1 MFVVCITASAG
12 LFAALILKKDRPEY
26 ALFVIVLTSLL
37 LALRIMGVLET
48 VMGELQQWDTLLGE
62 KRQYVNLLLKLIGIT
77 YLCEFAA
84 NLCKDAG
91 YGTLSNHIE
100 LFGKITIMVSG
111 LPVLKL
117 MIEMLEDMILTAV
130 NDAMKQI
137 DELTE
142 KEMAKVTGGMKL
154 PGMF

>member
-26 ALFVIVLTSLL
+26 AVFVIVLTSLL
-37 LALRIMGVLET
+37 LALRIMG
-48 VMGELQQWDTLLGE
+48 ELQQWDALLGE

-100 LFGKITIMVSG
+100 LFGKIMIMVSG

-117 MIEMLEDMILTAV
+117 MIEMLEDM
-130 NDAMKQI
+130 M
-137 DELTE
+137 
-142 KEMAKVTGGMKL
+142 G
-154 PGMF
+154 

>member
-26 ALFVIVLTSLL
+26 AVFVIVLTSLL

-84 NLCKDAG
+84 NLCKAAG

-117 MIEMLEDMILTAV
+117 MIEMLEDM
-130 NDAMKQI
+130 M
-137 DELTE
+137 
-142 KEMAKVTGGMKL
+142 G
-154 PGMF
+154 

>member
-26 ALFVIVLTSLL
+26 AVFVIVLTSLL

-91 YGTLSNHIE
+91 YGTLSN
-100 LFGKITIMVSG
+100 VWSG
-111 LPVLKL
+111 ECGR
-117 MIEMLEDMILTAV
+117 I
-130 NDAMKQI
+130 
-137 DELTE
+137 
-142 KEMAKVTGGMKL
+142 
-154 PGMF
+154 

>member
-26 ALFVIVLTSLL
+26 AVFVIVLTSLL

-100 LFGKITIMVSG
+100 LLGKITIMVSG

-117 MIEMLEDMILTAV
+117 MIEMLEDM
-130 NDAMKQI
+130 M
-137 DELTE
+137 
-142 KEMAKVTGGMKL
+142 G
-154 PGMF
+154 

>member
-26 ALFVIVLTSLL
+26 AVFVIVLTSLL

-84 NLCKDAG
+84 NLCKDEG
-91 YGTLSNHIE
+91 YGTLSNNIE

-117 MIEMLEDMILTAV
+117 MIEMLEDM
-130 NDAMKQI
+130 M
-137 DELTE
+137 
-142 KEMAKVTGGMKL
+142 G
-154 PGMF
+154 

>member
-1 MFVVCITASAG
+1 MDYKESVKNVCGMYNGICR
-12 LFAALILKKDRPEY
+12 IVCCINPEKDRPEY
-26 ALFVIVLTSLL
+26 AVFVIVLTSLL

-100 LFGKITIMVSG
+100 LFGKIMIMVSG

-117 MIEMLEDMILTAV
+117 MIEMLEDM
-130 NDAMKQI
+130 M
-137 DELTE
+137 
-142 KEMAKVTGGMKL
+142 G
-154 PGMF
+154 

>member
-26 ALFVIVLTSLL
+26 AVFVIVLTSLL

-84 NLCKDAG
+84 NLCKDA
-91 YGTLSNHIE
+91 
-100 LFGKITIMVSG
+100 
-111 LPVLKL
+111 
-117 MIEMLEDMILTAV
+117 
-130 NDAMKQI
+130 
-137 DELTE
+137 
-142 KEMAKVTGGMKL
+142 
-154 PGMF
+154 

>member
-26 ALFVIVLTSLL
+26 AVFVIVLTSLL

-91 YGTLSNHIE
+91 YME
-100 LFGKITIMVSG
+100 L
-111 LPVLKL
+111 
-117 MIEMLEDMILTAV
+117 
-130 NDAMKQI
+130 
-137 DELTE
+137 
-142 KEMAKVTGGMKL
+142 
-154 PGMF
+154 

>member
-26 ALFVIVLTSLL
+26 AVFVIVLTSLL

-91 YGTLSNHIE
+91 YGTLSNHI
-100 LFGKITIMVSG
+100 
-111 LPVLKL
+111 
-117 MIEMLEDMILTAV
+117 
-130 NDAMKQI
+130 
-137 DELTE
+137 
-142 KEMAKVTGGMKL
+142 
-154 PGMF
+154 

>member
-26 ALFVIVLTSLL
+26 AVFVIVLTSLL

-91 YGTLSNHIE
+91 YGTLSNQIE

-117 MIEMLEDMILTAV
+117 MIEMLEDM
-130 NDAMKQI
+130 M
-137 DELTE
+137 
-142 KEMAKVTGGMKL
+142 G
-154 PGMF
+154 

>member
-26 ALFVIVLTSLL
+26 AVFVIVLTSLL

-84 NLCKDAG
+84 NLCKDAAVS
-91 YGTLSNHIE
+91 YTHLTLP
-100 LFGKITIMVSG
+100 TTPYV
-111 LPVLKL
+111 
-117 MIEMLEDMILTAV
+117 
-130 NDAMKQI
+130 
-137 DELTE
+137 
-142 KEMAKVTGGMKL
+142 
-154 PGMF
+154 

>member
-26 ALFVIVLTSLL
+26 AVFVIVLTSLL

-100 LFGKITIMVSG
+100 
-111 LPVLKL
+111 
-117 MIEMLEDMILTAV
+117 
-130 NDAMKQI
+130 
-137 DELTE
+137 
-142 KEMAKVTGGMKL
+142 
-154 PGMF
+154 

>member
-26 ALFVIVLTSLL
+26 AVFVIVLTSLL
-37 LALRIMGVLET
+37 LALRIMGILET

-91 YGTLSNHIE
+91 YGALGNQIE
-100 LFGKITIMVSG
+100 IFGKLSILAVS
-111 LPVLKL
+111 LPVILAL
-117 MIEMLEDMILTAV
+117 LETLQGFLV
-130 NDAMKQI
+130 
-137 DELTE
+137 
-142 KEMAKVTGGMKL
+142 
-154 PGMF
+154 

>member
-26 ALFVIVLTSLL
+26 AVFVIVLTSLL

-84 NLCKDAG
+84 NLCKYAG

-117 MIEMLEDMILTAV
+117 MIEMLEDM
-130 NDAMKQI
+130 M
-137 DELTE
+137 
-142 KEMAKVTGGMKL
+142 G
-154 PGMF
+154 

>member
-26 ALFVIVLTSLL
+26 AVFVIVLTSLL

-100 LFGKITIMVSG
+100 LLDRKSV
-111 LPVLKL
+111 V
-117 MIEMLEDMILTAV
+117 
-130 NDAMKQI
+130 
-137 DELTE
+137 
-142 KEMAKVTGGMKL
+142 
-154 PGMF
+154 

>member
-26 ALFVIVLTSLL
+26 AVFVIVLTSLL

-84 NLCKDAG
+84 NLCKG
-91 YGTLSNHIE
+91 YGTLSNNIE

-117 MIEMLEDMILTAV
+117 MIEMLEDM
-130 NDAMKQI
+130 M
-137 DELTE
+137 
-142 KEMAKVTGGMKL
+142 G
-154 PGMF
+154 